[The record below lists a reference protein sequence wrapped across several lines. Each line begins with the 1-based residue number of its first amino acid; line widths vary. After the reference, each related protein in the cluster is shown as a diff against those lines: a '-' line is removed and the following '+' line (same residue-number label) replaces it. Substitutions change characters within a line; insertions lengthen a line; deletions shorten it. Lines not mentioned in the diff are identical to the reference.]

1 MKRETVETKKKD
13 ENILKIEG
21 HAGKGAKSSEPEVLR
36 DVFYRWTKGWTSN
49 SLFPL
54 RVFVSAVG
62 DAQPWWV
69 YYCVFLFVSVVFQW
83 LLV

>member
-36 DVFYRWTKGWTSN
+36 DVFYRWTKG
-49 SLFPL
+49 
-54 RVFVSAVG
+54 
-62 DAQPWWV
+62 
-69 YYCVFLFVSVVFQW
+69 
-83 LLV
+83 